1 MRWEYR
7 VVTVEKFL
15 ADMRYIGSDRWE
27 LVTISNDLVYFKR
40 LLGDDGETQG
50 VPNSREEAFA
60 LLTDL
65 SKRDDPA
72 SQKAANFIR
81 HTIGIANTIQHV
93 GWHFESGYDLI
104 DDILNPKFVN
114 PKIK

>member
-40 LLGDDGETQG
+40 PLGDDGETQG
-50 VPNSREEAFA
+50 AQNSREEAFA

-81 HTIGIANTIQHV
+81 HTIGIANTIILFNMSA
-93 GWHFESGYDLI
+93 GISRAGMISLMIFL
-104 DDILNPKFVN
+104 ILNS
-114 PKIK
+114 